1 MTKDSIPIFS
11 EWWQT
16 QTCIEQDTDYFG
28 NDIGSAGKVDNAESC
43 QLKCQEVENCKYWTW
58 VSSNGDCWLKHK
70 KENVKSKPAN
80 KSGPKFC
87 SKLLIAILF
96 IQELIKHFNT

>member
-28 NDIGSAGKVDNAESC
+28 NDIGGAGKVDSAESC
-43 QLKCQEVENCKYWTW
+43 QLKCQEIENCKYWTW
-58 VSSNGDCWLKHK
+58 DSSSEGCWLKHK
-70 KENVKSKPAN
+70 KSNVGPKPGVH
-80 KSGPKFC
+80 SGSKFC
-87 SKLLIAILF
+87 SKV
-96 IQELIKHFNT
+96 